1 MDVLESNP
9 CGEDEERNRKSLLN
23 AKSSLPDDS
32 NLNLDTL
39 SMGMEWRAKAMTL
52 FLSLKMEDG
61 SLEKAMG
68 TLTPKRVFIGFLTRI
83 K

>member
-9 CGEDEERNRKSLLN
+9 CGKDEERNRRSLLN
-23 AKSSLPDDS
+23 VKSSLPNDS

-39 SMGMEWRAKAMTL
+39 LMGMEWRVKAMTL
-52 FLSLKMEDG
+52 SLSLKMEYG